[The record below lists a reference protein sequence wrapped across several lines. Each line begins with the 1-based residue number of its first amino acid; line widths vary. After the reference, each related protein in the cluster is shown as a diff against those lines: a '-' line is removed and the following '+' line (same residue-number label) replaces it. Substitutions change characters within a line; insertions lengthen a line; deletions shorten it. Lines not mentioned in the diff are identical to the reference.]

1 MHVLKV
7 VSLNPSTIYC
17 VDNFSHLYVNIC
29 KVFEKTKINEKE
41 AGVSPFFNI
50 HFKARAGNLI
60 DNFIP
65 TFSSGKVAT
74 NFCAEWH
81 N

>member
-41 AGVSPFFNI
+41 AGLA
-50 HFKARAGNLI
+50 HFLI
-60 DNFIP
+60 FISKP
-65 TFSSGKVAT
+65 EPEMLLTILFQLSRR
-74 NFCAEWH
+74 ER
-81 N
+81 